1 MIFIIFFVAIVLAV
15 VGLNLINSD
24 NLDEI
29 ENYYA
34 AQKCEAVTY
43 VRGEYKGLCKESIIL
58 IKNGFSI
65 DLSKPHK
72 EIFYKDIQGIKKQ
85 DEILTLMTN
94 EMIEL
99 EFKNNIQLE
108 EFYNKVQSKK

>member
-34 AQKCEAVTY
+34 AQKCEAVSY
-43 VRGEYKGLCKESIIL
+43 VRGEYKGLCKDSIIL
-58 IKNGFSI
+58 MKNGFSI
-65 DLSKPHK
+65 DISKPDK
-72 EIFYKDIQGIKKQ
+72 LIFYKDIQGIKKQ
-85 DEILTLMTN
+85 DKMLVIMTN
-94 EMIEL
+94 EMTEL
-99 EFKNNIQLE
+99 EFKDNIQLE
-108 EFYNKVQSKK
+108 EFYKKAQNRL